1 MKPFDELR
9 VVEIAG
15 AEAGAYA
22 AKLFADFGA
31 TVLKIEPP
39 GGDTRRSDGEPW
51 RAAASTD
58 EASVGSTWAYLNT
71 SKQSHVVNLS
81 SAAGE
86 AELADLLKQS
96 DVVIESAAPDPLLP
110 RSASIEA
117 PQLVKTWISPFG
129 VGGPYSE
136 FRSNT
141 FTDEAIGGHLY
152 LNGEPD
158 REPIQR
164 PGLHSAYQAGTHAF
178 IGTMAALWARERIGK
193 GQTVEIAHF
202 DGFASLHQH
211 TTTMWSL
218 AGHMLMR
225 EGNRQPGQWHPVGV
239 YPCRDGYVQ
248 LSLPAA
254 RMVEPFLQAAGLGE
268 LLDDPRFATD
278 AARATHKDEFDAAIL
293 PWLMAHTVDEIVE
306 LGQAVRTPVGPVPG
320 MLELSRDPHLTERA
334 YWAEL
339 QGSPDVRVPRGPFRI
354 SDHEGAPTAPP
365 TLDSFDAT
373 SLAGW
378 EPPAAASSTSSR
390 EPPLAGVRILDLTRV
405 WAGPFAGR
413 MLADLGADVILV
425 EMPWGRGPR
434 EVPPELAQVMHLY
447 PENETGERPWNR
459 NGGFNKLARNRRGIT
474 LNLSHAKAQRLFR
487 DLVAT
492 SDVVLENYSPRV
504 MANFGLDFEGL
515 RAINPNI
522 ISASMPGYGR
532 SGPNRDWVAFGPLI
546 EASAGLNSVMGYAD
560 SGPYRSGIAWPDP
573 VAGMN
578 GAAAVMVALWDRA
591 ADPESVGREV
601 EVAMIEAMGSFVG
614 DQLVAAQARGSD
626 APRRGNRDPNVAPQG
641 VYPCAGAD
649 RWIAISITN
658 DDEWRALCAQGGL
671 DEFASLGLRERQAQH
686 DAIDTALA
694 AWTRHYDANG
704 LMYQLQNVGLI
715 ATRVS
720 DGRDMVEDRHL
731 AARSFWAV
739 LDHPDVGRRRYP
751 GNAIWLSETPVAYRM
766 PAPRLGQ
773 HNDAILRD
781 ELGASEEDLA
791 ELRASGAISDVP
803 IDPS

>member
-1 MKPFDELR
+1 MKPFTELR

-15 AEAGAYA
+15 AEAGAYT

-39 GGDTRRSDGEPW
+39 SGDPRRGDGEPW
-51 RAAASTD
+51 QAAGATD
-58 EASVGSTWAYLNT
+58 ATSIGSSWAYLNT
-71 SKQSHVVNLS
+71 SKQSHVIDLDTV
-81 SAAGE
+81 AGE
-86 AELADLLKQS
+86 AELADLLKRS

-110 RSASIEA
+110 RSASIDA
-117 PQLVKTWISPFG
+117 PQLIKTWISPFG
-129 VGGPYSE
+129 GDGPYSE
-136 FRSNT
+136 FRSNS
-141 FTDEAIGGHLY
+141 FSDEAIGGHLY

-164 PGLHSAYQAGTHAF
+164 PGLHSHYQAGTHAF
-178 IGTMAALWARERIGK
+178 IGTMAALWARERIGT

-202 DGFASLHQH
+202 EGFASLHQH

-225 EGNRQPGQWHPVGV
+225 EGNRQPGPWHPVGV
-239 YPCRDGYVQ
+239 YPCKNGYVQ

-254 RMVEPFLQAAGLGE
+254 RMVDPFLLAAGLGD

-293 PWLMAHTVDEIVE
+293 PWLMEHTVEQIVE
-306 LGQAVRTPVGPVPG
+306 LGQSVHTPVGPVPG
-320 MLELSRDPHLTERA
+320 MLELARDPHLTERA

-339 QGSPDVRVPRGPFRI
+339 NGSPDVRLPKGPFRI

-365 TLDSFDAT
+365 TLDSFDA
-373 SLAGW
+373 AGVASW
-378 EPPAAASSTSSR
+378 EPPAPVSPSTSN

-405 WAGPFAGR
+405 WAGPFAAR

-425 EMPWGRGPR
+425 EMPWARGPK
-434 EVPPELAQVMHLY
+434 EVADELAHVLHLY
-447 PENETGERPWNR
+447 PENEIGERPWNR
-459 NGGFNKLARNRRGIT
+459 NGGFNKLARNRRGIALDLKDPTT
-474 LNLSHAKAQRLFR
+474 LALFR
-487 DLVAT
+487 ELVET
-492 SDVVLENYSPRV
+492 SDVVLENFSPRV
-504 MANFGLDFEGL
+504 MGHFGLDFEGL
-515 RAINPNI
+515 QALNPDLI
-522 ISASMPGYGR
+522 YASMPGYGR
-532 SGPNRDWVAFGPLI
+532 NGPNRNWVAFGPLI
-546 EASAGLNSVMGYAD
+546 EASAGLNAMMGYAD

-578 GAAAVMVALWDRA
+578 GAAAVMVALWDRE
-591 ADPESVGREV
+591 ADPDRAGREV

-614 DQLVAAQARGSD
+614 DQLFAAQARGND
-626 APRRGNRDPNVAPQG
+626 TPRRGNRDPNVAPQG

-658 DDEWRALCAQGGL
+658 DDEWRALCALAGL
-671 DEFASLGLRERQAQH
+671 DEMASLGLSERQAQH
-686 DAIDTALA
+686 DAIDAALTAWA
-694 AWTRHYDANG
+694 RHCDANG
-704 LMYQLQNVGLI
+704 LMYELQHSGVI

-720 DGRDMVEDRHL
+720 DGRDIVEDPQL

-739 LDHPDVGRRRYP
+739 LDHPDVGLRRYP
-751 GNAIWLSETPVAYRM
+751 GNAIRLSETPVAYRM
-766 PAPRLGQ
+766 PAPGLGQ

-781 ELGASEEDLA
+781 ELGASEQDLTQ
-791 ELRASGAISDVP
+791 LRASGAISEVP
-803 IDPS
+803 VDPS